1 MRPLSWLSRWRT
13 RLSLFDG
20 SALPRH
26 LGLVAFIVS
35 IEGLRKKER
44 VQREP
49 ANKRDQQTHK
59 PDTITTTRANPAHP
73 PGHTHTHA
81 RARARTRARTARQ
94 SPPPRFVAAWRRWL
108 AIQMGLNAW
117 ARHGDRVQAI
127 SRKTCTSKPTQPPH
141 PKAIPS
147 HTAPSQRHK
156 AQVPRKPV
164 DKHPGSCVRQPQDQT
179 EAQTDGQTGLPID
192 RQI

>member
-1 MRPLSWLSRWRT
+1 MAARCREIWDLLRLLFSSRAFTKRSESKESRQTKETSKRT
-13 RLSLFDG
+13 NRTPSQPQG
-20 SALPRH
+20 QTLPTH
-26 LGLVAFIVS
+26 
-35 IEGLRKKER
+35 
-44 VQREP
+44 P
-49 ANKRDQQTHK
+49 A
-59 PDTITTTRANPAHP
+59 
-73 PGHTHTHA
+73 THTHA

-164 DKHPGSCVRQPQDQT
+164 DKHPGSCARQPQYQT
-179 EAQTDGQTGLPID
+179 QAQTDGQTGLPID